1 MLRLARGAVE
11 AWATGGPEPML
22 PDAPGAG
29 LRRGAFVTI
38 EADGALRGCIGQL
51 AGDRPLGDVV
61 RAMAVAAAR
70 DDPRFSPVAA
80 DDLTALRYEIS
91 VLGEAALLE
100 PVVPERIVIGRDGLW
115 VRRGQASGVLLPQ
128 VAAEQRW
135 TASQFLSAVCRKAGL
150 PPAGWREPGTQVYTF
165 QADIFGE

>member
-1 MLRLARGAVE
+1 LLRLARGAVE
-11 AWATGGPEPML
+11 AWATAGPEPTV
-22 PDAPGAG
+22 PDVQGAG

-38 EADGALRGCIGQL
+38 AADGALRGCIGRL
-51 AGDRPLGDVV
+51 TGDRSLGDVV

-70 DDPRFSPVAA
+70 DDPRFPPV
-80 DDLTALRYEIS
+80 TAEELPGLRYEIS
-91 VLGEAALLE
+91 VLSEAALLE

-135 TASQFLSAVCRKAGL
+135 TAIQFLSAVCRKAGL
-150 PPAGWREPGTQVYTF
+150 PPAGWREPRTQVYTF
-165 QADIFGE
+165 QADNFGE